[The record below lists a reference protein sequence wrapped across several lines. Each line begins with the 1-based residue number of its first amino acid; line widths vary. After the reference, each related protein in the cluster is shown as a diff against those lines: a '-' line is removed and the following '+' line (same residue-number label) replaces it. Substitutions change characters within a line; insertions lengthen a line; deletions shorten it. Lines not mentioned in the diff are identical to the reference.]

1 MSLFSGL
8 LSEMMLLALNC
19 WSIID
24 SWLSIDID
32 LYLPTMKV
40 ATNVE
45 LCWRDVPIQLAFL
58 PVATFLAPVKKKSLQ
73 RTASVVVHLPAD
85 LDLILI
91 RLYNLHSRRGRWNW
105 IQKRGKGREMTIWYT
120 KFLERERDFYLE
132 RRVDRKWNWRRIHCW
147 RSRNN
152 CRHRSSSTAEWTA
165 NCRSRSGTWP
175 SRYSWDSWS
184 SRASSTS
191 PRPRSMSC
199 RAKWRPSSMAA
210 SPGAR
215 TSKCPEILLLFFFF
229 FEIFDLKSFNVNR
242 LFQAMDEWAVASIQA
257 SIDCHF
263 FEAQIL
269 TVYYQFCDNNQLIR
283 VDLNPFSN
291 WFLFSRGRMM
301 QIIQSRPS
309 MAFDQGSRRFQW

>member
-229 FEIFDLKSFNVNR
+229 FLKYLIWNHSTLTDCSKQWMSEQLPPSKRQSIVIFLRLRFWQFTISFVTTISWFELIWI
-242 LFQAMDEWAVASIQA
+242 LFPIDFYSAVGEW
-257 SIDCHF
+257 CK
-263 FEAQIL
+263 
-269 TVYYQFCDNNQLIR
+269 
-283 VDLNPFSN
+283 
-291 WFLFSRGRMM
+291 
-301 QIIQSRPS
+301 
-309 MAFDQGSRRFQW
+309 